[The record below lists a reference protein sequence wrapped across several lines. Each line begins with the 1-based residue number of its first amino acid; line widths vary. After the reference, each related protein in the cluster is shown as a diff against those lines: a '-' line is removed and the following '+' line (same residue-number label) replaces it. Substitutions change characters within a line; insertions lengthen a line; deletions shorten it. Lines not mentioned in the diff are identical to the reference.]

1 MKERSMAREMRRK
14 RGKAE
19 WKPELNEKVLVKTQ
33 PLPDAV
39 KGKASKFLHLFQGPY
54 WISKVLGH
62 SAYELKD
69 GQGKVKGEFNKK
81 QLKQY
86 KVKLHT

>member
-1 MKERSMAREMRRK
+1 MAREMRRK
-14 RGKAE
+14 RRKAE
-19 WKPELNEKVLVKTQ
+19 WKPELNEVLVKTQ
-33 PLPDAV
+33 PLPDPV
-39 KGKASKFLHLFQGPY
+39 KGITSKFLHLFQGPY
-54 WISKVLGH
+54 GISKILGH

-69 GQGKVKGEFNKK
+69 GQGKVKGDFNKK